1 MNLKMKYEQDFQQWI
16 EHHITLL
23 KAGRFN
29 EIDAE
34 NLIEELEDMGKSNL
48 HSLESRLMILIAH
61 LLKWQIQL
69 PIMKKQLLY
78 QDYDGKSW
86 SNTIIEQ
93 RARLTLLLEK
103 IPSLKSKIQEAVND
117 IYPKAVVLAMK
128 ETKLP
133 QSYFPNECHY
143 SIEQLLD
150 DDFYPKSKNLEN

>member
-1 MNLKMKYEQDFQQWI
+1 MEYEQDFQQWI

-48 HSLESRLMILIAH
+48 HTLESRLMVLIAH

-69 PIMKKQLLY
+69 PIMKTQLMY
-78 QDYDGKSW
+78 QDYDEKNW
-86 SNTIIEQ
+86 RKTIIEQ
-93 RARLTLLLEK
+93 RTQIAFFLK
-103 IPSLKSKIQEAVND
+103 KVPSLKPKMQEAVNNA
-117 IYPKAVVLAMK
+117 YSEAVSFAVK

-133 QSYFPNECHY
+133 QTCFPAECLY
-143 SIEQLLD
+143 SVEQLLD
-150 DDFYPKSKNLEN
+150 DDFYPEIEKLES